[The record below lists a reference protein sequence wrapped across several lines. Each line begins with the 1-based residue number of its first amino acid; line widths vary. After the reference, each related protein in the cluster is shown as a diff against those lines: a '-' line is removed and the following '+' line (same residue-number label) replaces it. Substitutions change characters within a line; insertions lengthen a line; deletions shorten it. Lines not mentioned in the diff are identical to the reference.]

1 MKPPPLLLGA
11 ALLFWGWQTDFL
23 LVGALIAVAL
33 ESRHVIHAR
42 WELSEDDFFRIWT
55 FSILLLVATLV
66 YAFSANQG
74 PADFRGFFQHPG
86 LYTQRAA
93 GATSARTVAAWIRWL
108 PMVFFLLAIA
118 QAFGTREAVP
128 LVTPALMLRRRRS
141 KARHPSRPLP
151 AAPSLRISF
160 LYFALCLFAAS
171 IHSAETHSFFW
182 GFCGLLAWA
191 LWSQRSRRFGIIVS
205 AGALASAIAL
215 GYFGQGGLGR
225 LQHYLE
231 TFNPQWLSHLARH
244 EFEANQSKTA
254 IGQIGRLKT
263 SGRIVLR
270 LEPKDSP
277 SAPALLREAS
287 FRTYKAPVWHA
298 GSARSDWESIL
309 EETNRG
315 TWLLLPGK
323 TNTSSVNLAS
333 YLAGG
338 KALLPLPTGTARL
351 DNLWAYVLHK
361 NSLGTVAAEGPGL
374 VIFDAR
380 FSRGLTMDSP
390 PVRHEDW
397 RVPDK
402 EGPALDQVIS
412 ELQLKPLTLAPTH
425 RSADGPSAPA
435 ASQLGADGDN
445 PSPPRSLGG
454 RPADLLPS
462 DPRAEDRLLR
472 AVRAFFQ
479 NQFTYSMW
487 QEHDRLATTN
497 ETALARFLLR
507 SRSGHCEYFATATV
521 LLLRRLGIPAR
532 YAVGYAVHEHS
543 GRKYVVRQSDA
554 HSWCLVWNFNTG
566 NWQDFDTTPGS
577 WMEAEAK
584 RASPLRL
591 LSDLW
596 SRIRFE
602 LAKLRWGQTRL
613 RQYLLWALVPILSS
627 LLYQI
632 ISRSRRQRQH
642 RKSEDLGAASAWP
655 GLDSEFYQLEKRLSA
670 HGLLRQP
677 SEPLSR
683 WLSRAMPGPALPEVS
698 GALQELL
705 RLHYRYRFDPRG
717 LTPADREAL
726 RREATTCLAQLARTP
741 QAAGQH

>member
-23 LVGALIAVAL
+23 LVGALMAVAL

-191 LWSQRSRRFGIIVS
+191 LWSQRSRRFGITVP
-205 AGALASAIAL
+205 AGALASPIAL

-361 NSLGTVAAEGPGL
+361 NSLGTVAADG
-374 VIFDAR
+374 
-380 FSRGLTMDSP
+380 
-390 PVRHEDW
+390 

-487 QEHDRLATTN
+487 QERDRLATTN

-521 LLLRRLGIPAR
+521 LLLRRLGIPAPH
-532 YAVGYAVHEHS
+532 AVASPAHKNA

-566 NWQDFDTTPGS
+566 NWQ
-577 WMEAEAK
+577 
-584 RASPLRL
+584 
-591 LSDLW
+591 
-596 SRIRFE
+596 
-602 LAKLRWGQTRL
+602 
-613 RQYLLWALVPILSS
+613 V
-627 LLYQI
+627 
-632 ISRSRRQRQH
+632 
-642 RKSEDLGAASAWP
+642 
-655 GLDSEFYQLEKRLSA
+655 LDHS
-670 HGLLRQP
+670 
-677 SEPLSR
+677 
-683 WLSRAMPGPALPEVS
+683 PGPGVGGEA
-698 GALQELL
+698 
-705 RLHYRYRFDPRG
+705 RF
-717 LTPADREAL
+717 
-726 RREATTCLAQLARTP
+726 
-741 QAAGQH
+741 